1 MIKEF
6 IECISMEIF
15 IILFIF
21 ICHVVPDTS
30 HLLLLLEINYKSIFY
45 LISHVTV
52 AAAGMEGAGKEE
64 EVEAA
69 VEEAVG
75 RLQPAHTQQR
85 VRTRRQL
92 RCYMQFL

>member
-30 HLLLLLEINYKSIFY
+30 HLLLLEINYKSIFY

-52 AAAGMEGAGKEE
+52 AAAGMEGAGKAE

-92 RCYMQFL
+92 RGYMQFL